1 MSAKWQL
8 PFIATVR
15 RDMAQWQQ
23 QHVLRKR
30 AIHHC
35 LERATA
41 IVAPSP
47 VLARCTQEATGRLPS
62 VIANGTSA
70 LFNEDPPRE
79 KVRYPYRILFVGTL
93 DENKAVTL
101 LVKTVLDLLAQGTP
115 VELVIVGTGPL
126 ENHVRTLAAGHAE
139 IRLLGWQSQEQVRDH
154 MREAQVLC
162 VVSYSETFGIVY
174 AEAMKQGTAVVAR
187 AGTGI
192 DGMGEDHKHY
202 ELISRDADLKPLL
215 KNLLEH
221 PAHCRLIAERGRE
234 LGRAWSWELSAQRLH
249 ELYRK
254 CL

>member
-1 MSAKWQL
+1 
-8 PFIATVR
+8 
-15 RDMAQWQQ
+15 
-23 QHVLRKR
+23 
-30 AIHHC
+30 
-35 LERATA
+35 
-41 IVAPSP
+41 
-47 VLARCTQEATGRLPS
+47 
-62 VIANGTSA
+62 
-70 LFNEDPPRE
+70 
-79 KVRYPYRILFVGTL
+79 
-93 DENKAVTL
+93 
-101 LVKTVLDLLAQGTP
+101 
-115 VELVIVGTGPL
+115 
-126 ENHVRTLAAGHAE
+126 
-139 IRLLGWQSQEQVRDH
+139 